1 MGTLSRTLVIPLAN
15 YPTGNRS
22 FAVGGT
28 LSDAATLIY
37 AELARCTSAD
47 PSIWPNQSTRVKVIC
62 EISLDGG
69 AVWLFQASFLSE
81 GDIVLNWH
89 GAEVALSTMEIP
101 LFPGT
106 SRRARFSVEITG
118 GPCRTQG
125 FLELRN

>member
-47 PSIWPNQSTRVKVIC
+47 PSIWPNQSTQVKLIC

>member
-47 PSIWPNQSTRVKVIC
+47 PSIWPNQSTKVKVIC

>member
-1 MGTLSRTLVIPLAN
+1 LAD

-47 PSIWPNQSTRVKVIC
+47 PSIWPNQSTRVKVSC

-69 AVWLFQASFLSE
+69 AVWLFQASFMV
-81 GDIVLNWH
+81 GGGIVLNSH
-89 GAEVALSTMEIP
+89 GEESALSAMELP
-101 LFPGT
+101 LLSGVN
-106 SRRARFSVEITG
+106 RRVRFSLEITG

>member
-81 GDIVLNWH
+81 GGIVLNSH